1 MRRSSYPGNT
11 RQAPPPSAGMLDEF
25 LWPFALMVAHL
36 QFSLGMY
43 FRVMRA
49 AHPEDDPYLR
59 PWKFARE
66 ATWLLLLVLGFLQY
80 YFMDVQ
86 AQIAALPVLDVRV

>member
-1 MRRSSYPGNT
+1 MTQGNN
-11 RQAPPPSAGMLDEF
+11 RQAVIASPGLRSEF
-25 LWPFALMVAHL
+25 LWPFALMLAHL

-59 PWKFARE
+59 PWKFAKQ
-66 ATWLLLLVLGFLQY
+66 ATWLLLLVLAFLQY

-86 AQIAALPVLDVRV
+86 AQIAALPALDIRV